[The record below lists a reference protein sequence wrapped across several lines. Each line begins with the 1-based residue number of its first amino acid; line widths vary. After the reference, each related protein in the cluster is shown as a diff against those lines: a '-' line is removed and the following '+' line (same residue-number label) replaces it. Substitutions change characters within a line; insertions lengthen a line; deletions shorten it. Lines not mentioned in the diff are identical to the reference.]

1 MGIIYYKP
9 VTAGRRFASVSDF
22 SEITRRKPEKSLLRP
37 LKKNGGRNSEGK
49 ITAEHRGGGSR
60 RHYRLIDFKR
70 KKDNVPAKVATVE
83 YDPNRSARIALL
95 HYKDGEKRYIL
106 APEGIRVGQTVMSG
120 EKVEPEIGNCM
131 PLKSIP
137 LGLEIH
143 NIELRVGQGG
153 HLVRSAGGV
162 ARLLAKE
169 GNYAHIVLPSG
180 EVRKVFDEC
189 RATIGQLGNMDHANI
204 RLGKAG
210 RMRWKGRRPHVRGVA
225 QNPVAHPLGGG
236 EGRSGG
242 GRHPCS
248 RTGLLAKGGKTRKR
262 KALSNKFIIRR
273 RRIGAR
279 GNL

>member
-1 MGIIYYKP
+1 MGIKYYKP
-9 VTAGRRFASVSDF
+9 TTAGRRFASVSDF
-22 SEITRRKPEKSLLRP
+22 SEITRTKPEKSLLEP
-37 LKKNGGRNSEGK
+37 LRKTGGRNTEGK
-49 ITAEHRGGGSR
+49 ITAEHIGGRSR
-60 RHYRLIDFKR
+60 RHYRIVDFKR
-70 KKDNVPAKVATVE
+70 RKDNIPAKVASIE
-83 YDPNRSARIALL
+83 YDPNRSSRIALL
-95 HYKDGEKRYIL
+95 HYADGEKRYIL
-106 APEGIRVGQTVMSG
+106 APEKIQVGQTLMSG

-131 PLKSIP
+131 PLKNIP
-137 LGLEIH
+137 LGLDVH

-153 HLVRSAGGV
+153 QMVRSAGGM
-162 ARLLAKE
+162 AKLLAKE
-169 GNYAHIVLPSG
+169 GDYAHIVLPSG
-180 EVRKVFDEC
+180 EVRKVFAEC
-189 RATIGQLGNMDHANI
+189 RATIGQLGNLDHNNI

-210 RMRWKGRRPHVRGVA
+210 RKRWMGIRPRVRGVA

-248 RTGLLAKGGKTRKR
+248 RTGLLAKGGKTRKK

>member
-22 SEITRRKPEKSLLRP
+22 SEITKTKPEKSLLEP
-37 LKKNGGRNSEGK
+37 LRKTGGRNTEGK
-49 ITAEHRGGGSR
+49 ITAQHIGGGSR
-60 RHYRLIDFKR
+60 RHYRIIDFKR
-70 KKDNVPAKVATVE
+70 KKDNIPAKVASIE

-95 HYKDGEKRYIL
+95 HYVDGEKRYIL
-106 APEGIRVGQTVMSG
+106 APDKLQVGKTVMSG
-120 EKVEPEIGNCM
+120 NKVEPEIGNCM
-131 PLKSIP
+131 TLKNIP
-137 LGLEIH
+137 LGLDIH

-153 HLVRSAGGV
+153 QLVRSAGGV
-162 ARLLAKE
+162 AKLLAKE

-180 EVRKVFDEC
+180 EVRKVFDGC
-189 RATIGQLGNMDHANI
+189 RATIGQLGNLDHSNI

-210 RMRWKGRRPHVRGVA
+210 RNRWKGVRPRVRGVA
-225 QNPVAHPLGGG
+225 QNPVSHPLGGG

-248 RTGLLAKGGKTRKR
+248 RTGLLAKGGKTRKK
-262 KALSNKFIIRR
+262 KAISNRFIIRR

>member
-22 SEITRRKPEKSLLRP
+22 SEITKTKPEKSLLEP
-37 LKKNGGRNSEGK
+37 LRKTGGRNTEGK
-49 ITAEHRGGGSR
+49 ITAQHIGGGSR
-60 RHYRLIDFKR
+60 RHYRIIDFKR
-70 KKDNVPAKVATVE
+70 KKDNIPAKVASIE

-95 HYKDGEKRYIL
+95 HYVDGEKRYIL
-106 APEGIRVGQTVMSG
+106 APDKLQVGQAVMSG
-120 EKVEPEIGNCM
+120 NKVEPEIGNCM
-131 PLKSIP
+131 TLKNIP
-137 LGLEIH
+137 LGLDIH

-153 HLVRSAGGV
+153 QLVRSAGGV
-162 ARLLAKE
+162 AKLLAKE

-180 EVRKVFDEC
+180 EVRKVFDGC
-189 RATIGQLGNMDHANI
+189 RATIGQLGNLDHSNI

-210 RMRWKGRRPHVRGVA
+210 RNRWKGIRPRVRGVA

-248 RTGLLAKGGKTRKR
+248 RTGLLAKGGKTRKK
-262 KALSNKFIIRR
+262 KAISNRFIIRR

>member
-22 SEITRRKPEKSLLRP
+22 SEITKTKPEKSLLVP
-37 LKKNGGRNSEGK
+37 LRKTGGRNTEGK
-49 ITAEHRGGGSR
+49 ITAEHIGGGSR
-60 RHYRLIDFKR
+60 RHYRIIDFKR
-70 KKDNVPAKVATVE
+70 KKDNIPAKVASIE

-95 HYKDGEKRYIL
+95 HYVDGEKRYML
-106 APEGIRVGQTVMSG
+106 APDKLQVGQTVMSG
-120 EKVEPEIGNCM
+120 NKVEPEIGNCM
-131 PLKSIP
+131 ALKNIP
-137 LGLEIH
+137 MGLDIH
-143 NIELRVGQGG
+143 NIELRIGQGG
-153 HLVRSAGGV
+153 QLVRSAGGV
-162 ARLLAKE
+162 AKLLAKE

-180 EVRKVFDEC
+180 EVRKVFDGC
-189 RATIGQLGNMDHANI
+189 RATIGQLGNLDHSNI

-210 RMRWKGRRPHVRGVA
+210 RNRWKGIRPRVRGVA

-248 RTGLLAKGGKTRKR
+248 RTGLLAKGGKTRKK
-262 KALSNKFIIRR
+262 KAISNRLIIRR

>member
-22 SEITRRKPEKSLLRP
+22 SEITKTKPEKSLLEP
-37 LKKNGGRNSEGK
+37 LRKTGGRNTEGK
-49 ITAEHRGGGSR
+49 ITAEHIGGGSR
-60 RHYRLIDFKR
+60 RHYRIIDFKR
-70 KKDNVPAKVATVE
+70 KKDNIPAKVASIE

-95 HYKDGEKRYIL
+95 HYVDGEKRYIL
-106 APEGIRVGQTVMSG
+106 APDKLQVGQTVMSG
-120 EKVEPEIGNCM
+120 NKVEPEIGNCM
-131 PLKSIP
+131 TLKNIP
-137 LGLEIH
+137 LGLDIH

-153 HLVRSAGGV
+153 QLVRSAGGV
-162 ARLLAKE
+162 AKLLAKE
-169 GNYAHIVLPSG
+169 GNNAHIVLPSG
-180 EVRKVFDEC
+180 EVRKVFDGC
-189 RATIGQLGNMDHANI
+189 RATIGQLSNLDHSNI

-210 RMRWKGRRPHVRGVA
+210 RSRWKGIRPRVRGVA

-248 RTGLLAKGGKTRKR
+248 RTGLLAKGGKTRKK
-262 KALSNKFIIRR
+262 KAISNRLIIRR

>member
-22 SEITRRKPEKSLLRP
+22 SEITKTKPEKSLLEP
-37 LKKNGGRNSEGK
+37 LRKTGGRNTEGK
-49 ITAEHRGGGSR
+49 ITAQHIGGGSR
-60 RHYRLIDFKR
+60 RHYRIIDFKR
-70 KKDNVPAKVATVE
+70 KKDNIPAKVASIE

-95 HYKDGEKRYIL
+95 HYVDGEKRYIL
-106 APEGIRVGQTVMSG
+106 APDKLQVGKTVMSG
-120 EKVEPEIGNCM
+120 NKVEPEIGNCM
-131 PLKSIP
+131 TLKNIP
-137 LGLEIH
+137 LGLDIH

-153 HLVRSAGGV
+153 QLVRSAGGV
-162 ARLLAKE
+162 AKLLAKE

-180 EVRKVFDEC
+180 EVRKVFDGC
-189 RATIGQLGNMDHANI
+189 RATIGQLGNLDHSNI

-210 RMRWKGRRPHVRGVA
+210 RNRWKGIRPRVRGVA
-225 QNPVAHPLGGG
+225 QNPVSHPLGGG

-248 RTGLLAKGGKTRKR
+248 RTGLLAKGGKTRKK
-262 KALSNKFIIRR
+262 KAISNRFIIRR

>member
-1 MGIIYYKP
+1 MGIKYYKP
-9 VTAGRRFASVSDF
+9 TTAGRRFASVSDF
-22 SEITRRKPEKSLLRP
+22 SEITRTEPEKSLLEP
-37 LKKNGGRNSEGK
+37 LRKTGGRNTEGK
-49 ITAEHRGGGSR
+49 ITAEHIGGRSR
-60 RHYRLIDFKR
+60 RHYRIVDFKR
-70 KKDNVPAKVATVE
+70 RKDNIPAKVASIE
-83 YDPNRSARIALL
+83 YDPNRSSRIALL
-95 HYKDGEKRYIL
+95 HYADGEKRYIL
-106 APEGIRVGQTVMSG
+106 APEKIQVGQTLISG

-131 PLKSIP
+131 PLKNIP
-137 LGLEIH
+137 LGLDVH

-153 HLVRSAGGV
+153 QMVRSAGGM
-162 ARLLAKE
+162 AKLLAKE
-169 GNYAHIVLPSG
+169 GDYAHIVLPSG
-180 EVRKVFDEC
+180 EVRKVFVEC
-189 RATIGQLGNMDHANI
+189 RATIGQLGNLDHNNI

-210 RMRWKGRRPHVRGVA
+210 RKRWMGIRPHVRGVA

-248 RTGLLAKGGKTRKR
+248 RTGLLAKGGKTRKK

>member
-1 MGIIYYKP
+1 MGIKYYKP
-9 VTAGRRFASVSDF
+9 TTAGRRFASVSDF
-22 SEITRRKPEKSLLRP
+22 SEITRTKPEKSLLEP
-37 LKKNGGRNSEGK
+37 LRKTGGRNTEGK
-49 ITAEHRGGGSR
+49 ITAEHIGGRSR
-60 RHYRLIDFKR
+60 RHYRIVDFKR
-70 KKDNVPAKVATVE
+70 RKDNIPAKVASIE
-83 YDPNRSARIALL
+83 YDPNRSSRIALL
-95 HYKDGEKRYIL
+95 HYADGEKRYIL
-106 APEGIRVGQTVMSG
+106 APEKIQVGQTLMYG

-131 PLKSIP
+131 PLKNIP
-137 LGLEIH
+137 LGLDVH

-153 HLVRSAGGV
+153 QMVRSAGGM
-162 ARLLAKE
+162 AKLLAKE
-169 GNYAHIVLPSG
+169 GDYAHIVLPSG
-180 EVRKVFDEC
+180 EVRKVFAEC
-189 RATIGQLGNMDHANI
+189 RATIGQLGNLDHNNI

-210 RMRWKGRRPHVRGVA
+210 RKRWMGIRPRVRGVA

-248 RTGLLAKGGKTRKR
+248 RTGLLAKGGKTRKK

>member
-22 SEITRRKPEKSLLRP
+22 SEITKTKPEKSLLEP
-37 LKKNGGRNSEGK
+37 LRKTGGRNTEGK
-49 ITAEHRGGGSR
+49 ITAEHIGGGSR
-60 RHYRLIDFKR
+60 RHYRIIDFKR
-70 KKDNVPAKVATVE
+70 KKDNIPAKVASIE

-95 HYKDGEKRYIL
+95 HYVDGEKRYIL
-106 APEGIRVGQTVMSG
+106 APDKLQVGQTVMSG
-120 EKVEPEIGNCM
+120 NKVEPEIGNCM
-131 PLKSIP
+131 TLKNIP
-137 LGLEIH
+137 LGLDIH

-153 HLVRSAGGV
+153 QLVRSAGGV
-162 ARLLAKE
+162 AKLLAKE

-180 EVRKVFDEC
+180 EVRKVFDGC
-189 RATIGQLGNMDHANI
+189 RATIGQLGNLDHSNI

-210 RMRWKGRRPHVRGVA
+210 RNRWKGIRPRVRGVA

-248 RTGLLAKGGKTRKR
+248 RTGLLAKGGKTRKK
-262 KALSNKFIIRR
+262 KAISNRFIIRR

>member
-9 VTAGRRFASVSDF
+9 TTAGRRFASVSDF
-22 SEITRRKPEKSLLRP
+22 SEITKNKPEKSLLVS
-37 LKKNGGRNSEGK
+37 LKKTGGRNTEGK
-49 ITAEHRGGGSR
+49 ITAEHIGGGSR

-70 KKDNVPAKVATVE
+70 RKDNIPAKVASIE

-95 HYKDGEKRYIL
+95 FYTDGEKRYIL
-106 APEGIRVGQTVMSG
+106 APDNIKLGQMIMSG

-131 PLKSIP
+131 PLKNIP

-153 HLVRSAGGV
+153 QLVRSAGGT
-162 ARLLAKE
+162 AILQAKE

-180 EVRKVFDEC
+180 EVRKVHDSC
-189 RATIGQLGNMDHANI
+189 RATIGKLGNSDHNKI

-210 RMRWKGRRPHVRGVA
+210 RNRWKGVRPRVRGVA

-248 RTGLLAKGGKTRKR
+248 RTGLLAKGGKTRKK

>member
-1 MGIIYYKP
+1 MAIKTFRP
-9 VTAGRRFASVSDF
+9 TTPTRRYQSTVSRE
-22 SEITRRKPEKSLLRP
+22 EITSERP
-37 LKKNGGRNSEGK
+37 LKALVEPRRRTGGRDSQGH
-49 ITAEHRGGGSR
+49 IAVRHHGGGHKR
-60 RHYRLIDFKR
+60 QFRVIDFLRNKY
-70 KKDNVPAKVATVE
+70 NIPAKVASIE

-95 HYKDGEKRYIL
+95 HYVDGEKRYIL
-106 APEGIRVGQTVMSG
+106 APDKLQVGQAVMSG
-120 EKVEPEIGNCM
+120 NKVEPEIGNCM
-131 PLKSIP
+131 TLKNIP
-137 LGLEIH
+137 LGLDIH

-153 HLVRSAGGV
+153 QLVRSAGGV
-162 ARLLAKE
+162 AKLLAKE
-169 GNYAHIVLPSG
+169 GDYAHIVLPSG
-180 EVRKVFDEC
+180 EVRKVFVGC
-189 RATIGQLGNMDHANI
+189 RATIGQLGNLDHGNI

-210 RMRWKGRRPHVRGVA
+210 RSRWKGIRPHVRGVA

-248 RTGLLAKGGKTRKR
+248 RTGLLAKGGKTRKK

>member
-1 MGIIYYKP
+1 MGIKYYKP
-9 VTAGRRFASVSDF
+9 TTAGRRFASVSDF
-22 SEITRRKPEKSLLRP
+22 SEITRTKPEKSLLEP
-37 LKKNGGRNSEGK
+37 LRKTGGRNTEGK
-49 ITAEHRGGGSR
+49 ITAEHIGGRSR
-60 RHYRLIDFKR
+60 RHYRIVDFKR
-70 KKDNVPAKVATVE
+70 RKDNIPAKVASIE
-83 YDPNRSARIALL
+83 YDPNRSSRIALL
-95 HYKDGEKRYIL
+95 HYADGEKRYIL
-106 APEGIRVGQTVMSG
+106 APEKIQVGQTLMSG

-131 PLKSIP
+131 PLKNIP
-137 LGLEIH
+137 LGLDVH

-153 HLVRSAGGV
+153 QMVRSAGGM
-162 ARLLAKE
+162 AKLLAKE
-169 GNYAHIVLPSG
+169 GDYAHIVLPSG
-180 EVRKVFDEC
+180 EVRKVFVEC
-189 RATIGQLGNMDHANI
+189 RATIGQLGNLDHNNI

-210 RMRWKGRRPHVRGVA
+210 RKRWMGIRPRVRGVA

-248 RTGLLAKGGKTRKR
+248 RTGLLAKGGKTRKK

>member
-9 VTAGRRFASVSDF
+9 TTPGRRLASVSDF
-22 SEITRRKPEKSLLRP
+22 SEITRTKPEKSLLEP
-37 LKKNGGRNSEGK
+37 LRKTGGRNSEGK
-49 ITAEHRGGGSR
+49 ITAQHIGGGSR
-60 RHYRLIDFKR
+60 RHYRIIDFKR
-70 KKDNVPAKVATVE
+70 RKDNVPAKVASIE

-95 HYKDGEKRYIL
+95 HYADGEKRYIL
-106 APEGIRVGQTVMSG
+106 APNKLQVGQTVMSG
-120 EKVEPEIGNCM
+120 EKVDPEIGNCM
-131 PLKSIP
+131 LLKSIP
-137 LGLEIH
+137 LGLDIH

-153 HLVRSAGGV
+153 QLVRSAGGM
-162 ARLLAKE
+162 AKLLAKE

-180 EVRKVFDEC
+180 EVRKVFEGC
-189 RATIGQLGNMDHANI
+189 RATIGQLGNVDHSNI

-210 RMRWKGRRPHVRGVA
+210 RNRWKGIRPRVRGVA
-225 QNPVAHPLGGG
+225 QNPVSHPLGGG

-248 RTGLLAKGGKTRKR
+248 RTGLLAKGGKTRK
-262 KALSNKFIIRR
+262 KKSLSSKFIIRR

>member
-1 MGIIYYKP
+1 MGIKYYKP
-9 VTAGRRFASVSDF
+9 TTAGRRFASVSDF
-22 SEITRRKPEKSLLRP
+22 SEITRTEPEKSLLEP
-37 LKKNGGRNSEGK
+37 LRKTGGRNTEGK
-49 ITAEHRGGGSR
+49 ITAEHIGGRSR
-60 RHYRLIDFKR
+60 RHYRIVDFKR
-70 KKDNVPAKVATVE
+70 RKDNIPAKVASIE
-83 YDPNRSARIALL
+83 YDPNRSSRIALL
-95 HYKDGEKRYIL
+95 HYADGEKRYIL
-106 APEGIRVGQTVMSG
+106 APEKIQVGQTLMSG

-137 LGLEIH
+137 LGLDVH

-153 HLVRSAGGV
+153 QMVRSAGGM
-162 ARLLAKE
+162 AKLLAKE
-169 GNYAHIVLPSG
+169 GDYAHIVLPSG
-180 EVRKVFDEC
+180 EVRKVFVEC
-189 RATIGQLGNMDHANI
+189 RATIGQLGNLDHNNI

-210 RMRWKGRRPHVRGVA
+210 RKRWMGIRPHVRGVA

-248 RTGLLAKGGKTRKR
+248 RTGLLAKGGKTRKK

>member
-22 SEITRRKPEKSLLRP
+22 SEITKTKPEKSLLEP
-37 LKKNGGRNSEGK
+37 LRKTGGRNTEGK
-49 ITAEHRGGGSR
+49 ITAQHIGGGSR
-60 RHYRLIDFKR
+60 RHYRIIDFKR
-70 KKDNVPAKVATVE
+70 KKDNIPAKVASIE

-95 HYKDGEKRYIL
+95 HYVDGEKRYIL
-106 APEGIRVGQTVMSG
+106 APDKLQVGQTVMSG
-120 EKVEPEIGNCM
+120 NKVEPEIGNCM
-131 PLKSIP
+131 TLKNIP
-137 LGLEIH
+137 LGLDIH

-153 HLVRSAGGV
+153 QLVRSAGGV
-162 ARLLAKE
+162 AKLLAKE

-180 EVRKVFDEC
+180 EVRKVFDGC
-189 RATIGQLGNMDHANI
+189 RATIGQLGNLDHSNI

-210 RMRWKGRRPHVRGVA
+210 RNRWKGIRPRVRGVA

-248 RTGLLAKGGKTRKR
+248 RTGLLAKGGKTRKK
-262 KALSNKFIIRR
+262 KAISNRFIIRR

>member
-9 VTAGRRFASVSDF
+9 VTAGRRFASVSEF
-22 SEITRRKPEKSLLRP
+22 SEITKTKPEKSLLAP
-37 LKKNGGRNSEGK
+37 LRKTGGRNTEGK
-49 ITAEHRGGGSR
+49 ITAEHIGGGSR
-60 RHYRLIDFKR
+60 RHYRIIDFKR
-70 KKDNVPAKVATVE
+70 KKDNIPAKVASIE

-95 HYKDGEKRYIL
+95 HYVDGEKRYIL
-106 APEGIRVGQTVMSG
+106 APDKLQVGQTVMSG
-120 EKVEPEIGNCM
+120 NKVEPEIGNCM
-131 PLKSIP
+131 TLKNIP
-137 LGLEIH
+137 LGLDIH

-153 HLVRSAGGV
+153 QLVRSAGGV
-162 ARLLAKE
+162 AKLLAKE

-180 EVRKVFDEC
+180 EVRKVFDGC
-189 RATIGQLGNMDHANI
+189 RATIGQLGNLDHSNI

-210 RMRWKGRRPHVRGVA
+210 RNRWKGIRPRVRGVA

-248 RTGLLAKGGKTRKR
+248 RTGLLAKGGKTRKK
-262 KALSNKFIIRR
+262 KAISNRFIIRR

>member
-1 MGIIYYKP
+1 MGIRYYKP
-9 VTAGRRFASVSDF
+9 VTAGRRFASVSEF
-22 SEITRRKPEKSLLRP
+22 SEITKTKPEKSLLAP
-37 LKKNGGRNSEGK
+37 LRKTGGRNTEGK
-49 ITAEHRGGGSR
+49 ITAQHIGGGSR
-60 RHYRLIDFKR
+60 RHYRIIDFKR
-70 KKDNVPAKVATVE
+70 KKDNIPAKVASIE

-95 HYKDGEKRYIL
+95 HYVDGEKRYIL
-106 APEGIRVGQTVMSG
+106 APDKLQVGQTVMSG
-120 EKVEPEIGNCM
+120 NKVEPEIGNCM
-131 PLKSIP
+131 TLKNIP
-137 LGLEIH
+137 LGLDIH

-153 HLVRSAGGV
+153 QLVRSAGGV
-162 ARLLAKE
+162 AKLLAKE

-180 EVRKVFDEC
+180 EVRKVFDGC
-189 RATIGQLGNMDHANI
+189 RATIGQLGNLDHSNI

-210 RMRWKGRRPHVRGVA
+210 RKRWKGIRPRVRGVA

-248 RTGLLAKGGKTRKR
+248 RTGLLAKGGKTRKK
-262 KALSNKFIIRR
+262 KAISNRLIIRR